1 MTVGYGF
8 VITDLDQ
15 PTEDCSRDVTY
26 RIAVVSISSII
37 GLVVVMI
44 AVIAVAFCL
53 YKMYKARQRTKR
65 LANLPVEERKRLQ
78 NDLKEYQKDLIEV
91 LGNPSLNETGRREI
105 VEQIKKNLTA
115 TRGQL
120 GEDGFGS
127 DEENK

>member
-1 MTVGYGF
+1 MQFIF

-26 RIAVVSISSII
+26 RVAVVSISIII
-37 GLVVVMI
+37 GLVVVMV

-65 LANLPVEERKRLQ
+65 LANLPVEERKHLQ
-78 NDLKEYQKDLIEV
+78 NDLKVYQKDLIAV

-105 VEQIKKNLTA
+105 VEQIKKNLAA

-120 GEDGFGS
+120 GEDGSGG
-127 DEENK
+127 DEENE

>member
-1 MTVGYGF
+1 MQFIF

-26 RIAVVSISSII
+26 RVAVVSISIII
-37 GLVVVMI
+37 GLVVVMV

-65 LANLPVEERKRLQ
+65 LAVEERKRLQ
-78 NDLKEYQKDLIEV
+78 NDLKVYQKDLIAV
-91 LGNPSLNETGRREI
+91 LGNPSLKETGRRVI
-105 VEQIKKNLTA
+105 VEQIKKTLAA

-120 GEDGFGS
+120 GEDGSGS